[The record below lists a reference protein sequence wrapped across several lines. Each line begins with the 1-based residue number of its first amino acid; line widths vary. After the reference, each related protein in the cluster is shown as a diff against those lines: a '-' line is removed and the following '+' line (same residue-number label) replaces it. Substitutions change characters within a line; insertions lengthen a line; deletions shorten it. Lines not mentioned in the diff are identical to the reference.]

1 VQKRKRRLIVRD
13 WFFYVVW
20 FVRLR
25 KIFRKIYIEGVSSK
39 ETSKVGKLEMNKDD
53 KNIEIA

>member
-1 VQKRKRRLIVRD
+1 MRD

-39 ETSKVGKLEMNKDD
+39 DTSKVGKFDVSKDY

>member
-1 VQKRKRRLIVRD
+1 MRD

-39 ETSKVGKLEMNKDD
+39 ETTKVGKLEMSKDD